1 VLLKEYVGCPQSFVE
16 YLTVSELRTV
26 SRHMHPICTVLL
38 RGSQVG
44 RAVWWALFV
53 LVFVGLYSILHCIF
67 VRSRCLSCCV
77 PFARYVSGLL
87 WSGRV
92 GVVSDMLTEPV
103 CR

>member
-1 VLLKEYVGCPQSFVE
+1 MLLKEYVGCPQSFVE

-53 LVFVGLYSILHCIF
+53 LVVVGLHSILHCILYDRF
-67 VRSRCLSCCV
+67 LPCCV

-87 WSGRV
+87 WSRRV
-92 GVVSDMLTEPV
+92 GVVSDVLTEPV